1 MINTAARLSHVMKIS
16 GPKLGATNRVGQT
29 GSAGGR
35 AAGGQAFAVQ
45 GQAAARESAPSAR
58 TAGLGGVSSVDAL
71 LALQQLD
78 GPLERRRRATGRA
91 NRILDVLD
99 EVKLALLEGGGGGSL
114 DRLVDA
120 VRQERSATDDP
131 RLEGVL
137 DEIETRAAVELAK
150 REARAAA

>member
-1 MINTAARLSHVMKIS
+1 MKIS
-16 GPKLGATNRVGQT
+16 GPKLGGTNRAGQA
-29 GSAGGR
+29 GAAGGR
-35 AAGGQAFAVQ
+35 AGAGQSFAVQ

-58 TAGLGGVSSVDAL
+58 AAGLGGVNSLDAL